1 MNFPSYSKLAIVA
14 ALAALLS
21 ACGAPQQVS
30 QMPKPADPRYAEVVD
45 EGNVIAAVDAGYLT
59 ERTTRTE
66 VAYPAAD
73 APGTIVV
80 DPFARFLY
88 LVQPGNRAIR
98 YGIAVGREGYGFS
111 GDAAIH
117 RKEAWPRWTPTANMV
132 RKDPEIYGPYAGG
145 MAGGIDN
152 PLGARALYLYRGG
165 RDTYYRIHGTNNAS
179 TIGRATSAGCI
190 RLFNQDIIDLFEEV
204 DLGTK
209 VHVRTLEES
218 LAIEGPMVELE
229 NGYVVPEAIA
239 AEAIAELERAQE
251 LKARQEAR
259 AARKAAATAG

>member
-1 MNFPSYSKLAIVA
+1 MFSLFRLPSAALVA
-14 ALAALLS
+14 AGLLLS
-21 ACGAPQQVS
+21 ACSTPEPEARLSESELGH
-30 QMPKPADPRYAEVVD
+30 YAERLDGDVV
-45 EGNVIAAVDAGYLT
+45 IPAVDPGYLT
-59 ERTTRTE
+59 DHNRRQE
-66 VAYPAAD
+66 VAYTADD

-80 DPFARFLY
+80 DPYARLLY
-88 LVQPGNRAIR
+88 HVEEGGRATR
-98 YGIAVGREGYGFS
+98 YGIAVGREGRGFRGS
-111 GDAAIH
+111 ATIR
-117 RKEAWPRWTPTANMV
+117 RKEMWPSWAPTANMI
-132 RKDPEIYGPYAGG
+132 RTMPETYAQYAGG
-145 MAGGIDN
+145 LPGGIEN

-165 RDTYYRIHGTNNAS
+165 RDTMFRIHGTNNAS